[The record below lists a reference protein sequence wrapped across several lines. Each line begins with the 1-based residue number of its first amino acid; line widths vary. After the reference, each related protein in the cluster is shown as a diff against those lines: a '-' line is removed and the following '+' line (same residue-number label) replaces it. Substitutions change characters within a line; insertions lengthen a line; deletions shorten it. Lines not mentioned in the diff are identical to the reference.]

1 MGVGG
6 EGSRKKKEKQKCT
19 EQKCGIRWRGMG
31 VPEARWMITQ
41 ELRAIKNDLWGSR
54 TQYSPCPKATE
65 MGFQAVTQFH
75 INEESRRED
84 HLGMKGAG
92 LLLPEVRDCYA
103 IHRKNGK
110 HCVVPEV
117 RLEETVREKGR
128 TQASS
133 SDRSMSEALWMI

>member
-1 MGVGG
+1 MDDNTGAESHEERLVG
-6 EGSRKKKEKQKCT
+6 
-19 EQKCGIRWRGMG
+19 
-31 VPEARWMITQ
+31 
-41 ELRAIKNDLWGSR
+41 IKNTGQPIPQGW
-54 TQYSPCPKATE
+54 
-65 MGFQAVTQFH
+65 GFQAVTQFH